1 MRPAGEFPVVRFP
14 LSLGLTVGTIASAN
28 LLSHRVL
35 PQFPGLPNADALV
48 AVGLVGCLTVVART
62 SDLSAEDLGLA
73 RRSWGSGLRWGG
85 IAAALVAAGYGIAAL
100 VPGVAGVVEADVT
113 VWPDALFK
121 ALVVIP
127 LTTVIPEEFAFR
139 GVLWG
144 LLRRQSGRRI
154 ATVVSSALF
163 GLWHVFP
170 ALGGGAANESV
181 AGVVGDGALGVLVR
195 VLGTVLFTGLA
206 GVLFCELRA
215 RSGSLL
221 APILLHWAV
230 NGFGELFVLLG

>member
-1 MRPAGEFPVVRFP
+1 M
-14 LSLGLTVGTIASAN
+14 
-28 LLSHRVL
+28 
-35 PQFPGLPNADALV
+35 
-48 AVGLVGCLTVVART
+48 
-62 SDLSAEDLGLA
+62 
-73 RRSWGSGLRWGG
+73 SGLRWGG
-85 IAAALVAAGYGIAAL
+85 VAAALVAAGYGIVA
-100 VPGVAGVVEADVT
+100 VIPGVAGAVDADVT
-113 VWPDALFK
+113 TWPDALFK

-154 ATVVSSALF
+154 ATAVSSALF

-181 AGVVGDGALGVLVR
+181 AGVVGDGVVGVLLR
-195 VLGTVLFTGLA
+195 LLGTVLFTGLA

-230 NGFGELFVLLG
+230 NGFGELFVLLW

>member
-1 MRPAGEFPVVRFP
+1 VRFP
-14 LSLGLTVGTIASAN
+14 LSLGLTLGTMAAAN
-28 LLSHRVL
+28 VLTHRVV
-35 PQFPGLPNADALV
+35 PGADAAIAL
-48 AVGLVGCLTVVART
+48 GLVGGLAIVARA
-62 SDLSAEDLGLA
+62 SELGADDLGLA
-73 RRSWGSGLRWGG
+73 RRSWMSGLRWGG
-85 IAAALVAAGYGIAAL
+85 VAAALVAAGYGIVA
-100 VPGVAGVVEADVT
+100 VIPGVAGAVDADVT
-113 VWPDALFK
+113 TWPDALFK

-154 ATVVSSALF
+154 ATAVSSALF

-181 AGVVGDGALGVLVR
+181 AGVVGDGVVGVLLR
-195 VLGTVLFTGLA
+195 LLGTVLFTGLA

-230 NGFGELFVLLG
+230 NGFGELFVLLW